1 MSRTEASPTETS
13 PRELEPRRASRT
25 GVSGAVVGVRPI
37 AGLSPP
43 TGAGLTVGFRFLTGR
58 LINPLLVLALVTSMI
73 IGVQVATTQP
83 AAAQSCGNIPL
94 LSDACDLATDPFEWA
109 GDAIVGVGGELIVGA
124 FDYFAEWVATA
135 AVGALGLLADAMES
149 TTTPNI
155 AGASATHTISLG
167 IARQMAVPLLVLTGL
182 YALLKREAGVILKA
196 AFLYLPGSVIGMV
209 AAAWFT
215 DQLIAAVDAFSAD
228 YAGGGEE
235 GIRAFADSVAG
246 QITAGVG
253 ITSPALLV
261 VFSVVLILATI
272 MVWMVFLIRAA
283 AILVA
288 YAFMPIAFA
297 GILFPATRGWIRR
310 LIEVQLSFILSK
322 MVIVGIFA
330 LGAEVLTGADNAL
343 AGMMQASALFVL
355 AAFSPFALMKLLPFV
370 SNEAMDA
377 MERPAGTP
385 IRVATAAAGTAGGLA
400 IYRHLQGSQT
410 EGGGSGGGGGAAG
423 GSTGGGTTQTGG
435 GGGGSSASGSG
446 GGGAAGGAASGAGAA
461 VQAGAKVANAGA
473 GAASGGLR
481 AQPASSGGSG
491 GSSSQSN
498 GQLSFE
504 GDGSQ

>member
-1 MSRTEASPTETS
+1 MYPTTESRTTDSATTL
-13 PRELEPRRASRT
+13 ELAPSA
-25 GVSGAVVGVRPI
+25 
-37 AGLSPP
+37 
-43 TGAGLTVGFRFLTGR
+43 LTGLRVTFAGPHRWLTSR
-58 LINPLLVLALVTSMI
+58 LVNLLLAIAVLTAAVLA
-73 IGVQVATTQP
+73 VQVGTAGP

-109 GDAIVGVGGELIVGA
+109 GGAVVGVGGELIVGT
-124 FDYFAEWVATA
+124 FDYFAEWVAGA
-135 AVGALGLLADAMES
+135 AVSALGLLADAMEA

-155 AGASATHTISLG
+155 AGATATHDISLG

-182 YALLKREAGVILKA
+182 YALLKREAGVIVKA

-215 DQLIAAVDAFSAD
+215 DQLIVAVDAFSAD
-228 YAGGGEE
+228 YAGGGED
-235 GIRAFADSVAG
+235 GLRTFADSVAG

-261 VFSVVLILATI
+261 IFSIVLILATI

-283 AILVA
+283 AILVT

-310 LIEVQLSFILSK
+310 LIEVQLSFIMSK

-343 AGMMQASALFVL
+343 AGMMQASALFFL

-385 IRVATAAAGTAGGLA
+385 MRIATAAAGTAGGIAL
-400 IYRHLQGSQT
+400 YRHLGGSQ
-410 EGGGSGGGGGAAG
+410 GGHTSNGTASGAAASG
-423 GSTGGGTTQTGG
+423 GSTGGGGAS
-435 GGGGSSASGSG
+435 SSAGTSSGGSG
-446 GGGAAGGAASGAGAA
+446 GAAAGAGSAAAGAGAA
-461 VQAGAKVANAGA
+461 VQAGARVAGAGA
-473 GAASGGLR
+473 GAASGGL
-481 AQPASSGGSG
+481 AANPASG
-491 GSSSQSN
+491 GSSRTSSTGSGSN
-498 GQLSFE
+498 GQLPLDL
-504 GDGSQ
+504 GGAD